1 MRKLNKSDFI
11 VRLVPLPGCVNGV
24 VRLSDGG
31 FYNVYIN
38 ANLSPEAQRRAVLH
52 ELRHIVRDDFYNGL
66 PIEEVEADA

>member
-1 MRKLNKSDFI
+1 MRKLSEDEYI
-11 VRLVPLPGCVNGV
+11 VRIVPLPGCVNGV
-24 VRLSDGG
+24 VRLSEDG

-52 ELRHIVRDDFYNGL
+52 ELRHIARDDFYNAL